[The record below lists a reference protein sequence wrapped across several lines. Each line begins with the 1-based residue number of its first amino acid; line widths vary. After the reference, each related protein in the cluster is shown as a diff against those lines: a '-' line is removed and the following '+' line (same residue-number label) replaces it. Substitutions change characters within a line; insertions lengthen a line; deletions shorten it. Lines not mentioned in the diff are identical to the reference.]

1 MVPADL
7 DKPYFIGKM
16 NGDGVLDHTSEELQ
30 FIIPVDS
37 EVRFH
42 LDYGTKVSRGARLV
56 VNKPKKLP
64 NGELSYTITQPLVA
78 GEATKTDQWK
88 GSELDERYLEVIDA
102 HPASSEYMFEFRV
115 LFDVSGSFFV
125 QIVYEDDKG
134 QVAYSPPQY
143 INVEPVMVANNQEIR
158 GKELSVLTVMSRC
171 LGKMSKWPKVINNI
185 KDCGYNAIHFAPF

>member
-78 GEATKTDQWK
+78 GEATKTD
-88 GSELDERYLEVIDA
+88 
-102 HPASSEYMFEFRV
+102 
-115 LFDVSGSFFV
+115 
-125 QIVYEDDKG
+125 
-134 QVAYSPPQY
+134 
-143 INVEPVMVANNQEIR
+143 
-158 GKELSVLTVMSRC
+158 
-171 LGKMSKWPKVINNI
+171 
-185 KDCGYNAIHFAPF
+185 